1 MAILNHG
8 LLETMPLT
16 YFQLFLLLCALF
28 VASVY
33 IRRHLKERKIR
44 CLGLTAPIVPT
55 YLPWGIDMPIK
66 AVRKFVTIR
75 ALDAWLDEFKKLK
88 APETLNY
95 TMELRIFTSIR
106 VIMTADPENIK
117 AILTQQF
124 SDYGKGAQFHLEWKD
139 FLGDSI
145 FTTDGRQWSDS
156 RALIRPM
163 FQRERVADLDI
174 IEQHVQELFSL
185 MGPGDGRQVDAR
197 NLFFR
202 FALDAST
209 HFLFGHSAG
218 SLMNEKT
225 EFAQAFDEVQ
235 RVQAL
240 DGRAGPLRHFFP
252 KKSFYAGLKTMD
264 RFIEPWI
271 TEALSLSQEE
281 LDTKLSKSDTFLHAL
296 ARRTRDRKVI
306 RDQLVA
312 LLLAGRD
319 TTSVTMSWM
328 ILELAKNPAVVAKLR
343 QEIAENIG
351 TRGERPSYDTIKNMK
366 YLTWIINETLRLYP
380 VVPFN
385 VRTSLTDTTLPRGGG
400 PDGMQPIGVP
410 KDTAV
415 GYSTLIMQRRRDLY
429 PPISESFPYDP
440 LEWVPERWATWQPR
454 QHGGWT
460 FIPFNG
466 GPRICIG
473 QQCKCKTRSIEL
485 GEYANKIAVALVE
498 MAYVIIRLFS
508 EYDTIIDY
516 GNEDVKLGITIVL
529 APYPGVKVGFAK
541 GQNEKA

>member
-1 MAILNHG
+1 M
-8 LLETMPLT
+8 
-16 YFQLFLLLCALF
+16 
-28 VASVY
+28 
-33 IRRHLKERKIR
+33 
-44 CLGLTAPIVPT
+44 
-55 YLPWGIDMPIK
+55 
-66 AVRKFVTIR
+66 
-75 ALDAWLDEFKKLK
+75 DAWLDEFLKLG
-88 APETLNY
+88 AADNHNY
-95 TMELRIFTSIR
+95 TMELRLLSDIR

-117 AILTQQF
+117 AVLTTQF
-124 SDYGKGAQFHLEWKD
+124 SDYGKGEQFHKEWEA

-145 FTTDGRQWSDS
+145 FTTDGKLWSDS

-174 IEQHVQELFSL
+174 VETHVQEMFALI
-185 MGPGDGRQVDAR
+185 GGDGRQVDMR

-209 HFLFGHSAG
+209 HFLFGYSAG
-218 SLMNEKT
+218 SLTDERT

-252 KKSFYAGLKTMD
+252 KSSFHRGLKTMD
-264 RFIEPWI
+264 KFIEPWI
-271 TEALSLSQEE
+271 TEALSLSQSE
-281 LDTKLSKSDTFLHAL
+281 LDQKLSKKDTFLHAL

-319 TTSVTMSWM
+319 TTSTTLSWM
-328 ILELAKNPAVVAKLR
+328 ILELARNPAVVAKLR
-343 QEIAENIG
+343 AEIKEQVGSNPRKA
-351 TRGERPSYDTIKNMK
+351 RPSYDNIKNMK

-400 PDGMQPIGVP
+400 PDGLSPIGIP
-410 KDTAV
+410 KNTPI
-415 GYSTLIMQRRRDLY
+415 GYSTLIMQRRKDLY
-429 PPISESFPYDP
+429 PPISNSFPDP
-440 LEWVPERWATWQPR
+440 LRWVPERWDKWQPSM
-454 QHGGWT
+454 QGLGGWT

-473 QQCKCKTRSIEL
+473 QQCK
-485 GEYANKIAVALVE
+485 
-498 MAYVIIRLFS
+498 
-508 EYDTIIDY
+508 
-516 GNEDVKLGITIVL
+516 
-529 APYPGVKVGFAK
+529 
-541 GQNEKA
+541 

>member
-1 MAILNHG
+1 MTILDPQHLKTMSLSYTRLA
-8 LLETMPLT
+8 LLFFT
-16 YFQLFLLLCALF
+16 LF

-33 IRRHLKERKIR
+33 VRRFIRSRKIR
-44 CLGLTAPIVPT
+44 RLGLTAPIIRT
-55 YLPWGIDMPIK
+55 YLPWGLDFPVK
-66 AVRKFVTIR
+66 AIRYFVANR
-75 ALDAWLDEFKKLK
+75 AMDAWLDEFKKLK

-95 TMELRIFTSIR
+95 NMELRILTNVRI
-106 VIMTADPENIK
+106 IMTADPENIK

-124 SDYGKGAQFHLEWKD
+124 SEYGKGAQFHLEWQD

-163 FQRERVADLDI
+163 FQRERVADLDL
-174 IEQHVQELFSL
+174 IEQHVQELFNL
-185 MGPGDGRQVDAR
+185 VGPGDGRPVDAR

-218 SLMNEKT
+218 SLMNERT

-235 RVQAL
+235 RIQAL

-252 KKSFYAGLKTMD
+252 KKTFYAGLKTMD

-271 TEALSLSQEE
+271 SEALSLSQEE
-281 LDTKLSKSDTFLHAL
+281 LDSKLSKTDTFLHAL

-319 TTSVTMSWM
+319 TTSTTMSWM
-328 ILELAKNPAVVAKLR
+328 ILELARKPAVVAKLR
-343 QEIAENIG
+343 EEIAQVVG
-351 TRGERPSYDTIKNMK
+351 TRGQRPTYENIKDMK

-400 PDGMQPIGVP
+400 PDGTQPIGIP

-429 PPISESFPYDP
+429 PPISEDFPYDP

-454 QHGGWT
+454 KHGGWT

-473 QQCKCKTRSIEL
+473 QQF
-485 GEYANKIAVALVE
+485 AMVE
-498 MAYVIIRLFS
+498 MAYVIIRLFT
-508 EYDTIIDY
+508 EYDRIIDY
-516 GNEDVKLGITIVL
+516 GNDDVKLGITITL
-529 APYPGVKVGFAK
+529 APHPGVKVGFAK
-541 GQNEKA
+541 ERKHKA